1 MKDAHTWNRT
11 RVTKATIWCTA
22 TVLCELLVLSLL
34 HSLFSLPLIHPS
46 STDSIPPHKVAAW
59 TPPGIPLFCSKIL
72 PSPPSTHFSNQF
84 YSLAFPLHRSWSR
97 LTGSSYP
104 SHRVPLLGLL
114 YDSSSRGGLLLM
126 PPWVSW
132 VRPKTDR
139 TSSTDSPRFYI

>member
-1 MKDAHTWNRT
+1 MLTPGIEPGLPKPQSG
-11 RVTKATIWCTA
+11 
-22 TVLCELLVLSLL
+22 VLPLYYVSFLFYHFST
-34 HSLFSLPLIHPS
+34 HFSLFHSSPLSPQIPFLLTKWLRGHHPAFLS
-46 STDSIPPHKVAAW
+46 SVLKF
-59 TPPGIPLFCSKIL
+59 TPL
-72 PSPPSTHFSNQF
+72 PPSTHFSNQF

-97 LTGSSYP
+97 LTGSPYP

>member
-1 MKDAHTWNRT
+1 MLTPGIEPGLPKPQSG
-11 RVTKATIWCTA
+11 
-22 TVLCELLVLSLL
+22 VLPLYYVSFLFYHFSTPF
-34 HSLFSLPLIHPS
+34 SLFHSSPPS
-46 STDSIPPHKVAAW
+46 STDSFPPHKVAAW
-59 TPPGIPLFCSKIL
+59 TPPGIPLFCSKIH
-72 PSPPSTHFSNQF
+72 PSPPSTHFSNHF

-97 LTGSSYP
+97 LTGSPYP

>member
-1 MKDAHTWNRT
+1 MLTPGIEPGLPKPQSG
-11 RVTKATIWCTA
+11 
-22 TVLCELLVLSLL
+22 VLPLYYVSFLFYHFST
-34 HSLFSLPLIHPS
+34 HFSLFHS
-46 STDSIPPHKVAAW
+46 STPPPQIPFLHTKW
-59 TPPGIPLFCSKIL
+59 LRGRSHRISLFCSKIH
-72 PSPPSTHFSNQF
+72 PSPPSTHFSNHF

-97 LTGSSYP
+97 RARPPYP